1 MAPLAVMSIGVGLLQ
16 QVYLCKDLV
25 KGENFTKIENLF
37 QPGF

>member
-25 KGENFTKIENLF
+25 RGENFKKIEKF
-37 QPGF
+37 ISA